1 MSQRWGQ
8 RSNRKVFKAST
19 SAPILPFSKSMVRV
33 AFTTNADDIVSLPR
47 ANAGDIGK
55 YIDVFAT
62 TGFEIRAQVA
72 AATLNNVT
80 VGATNE
86 GAVVAGTFLRL
97 QVVGVDTWLTTSLT
111 TIDGTQSQLVPDA
124 V

>member
-1 MSQRWGQ
+1 MSQRWGS
-8 RSNRKVFKAST
+8 RSNRQVFKAT
-19 SAPILPFSKSMVRV
+19 SSGPILPFSKSVIRV

-55 YIDVFAT
+55 YIDVFAV

-72 AATLNNVT
+72 AATLNNVV

-86 GAVVAGTFLRL
+86 GAVVAGARLRL
-97 QVVGVDTWLTTSLT
+97 EVVGVDVWLTTFHRS
-111 TIDGTQSQLVPDA
+111 IAGANVDLVPDA